1 MLLIEGMNSPT
12 VYEDD
17 PGLEGPDYVTLVI
30 EWNDADAVTFES
42 VEEPVRSSSTARTV
56 ATVLGA
62 LAAFAFATWGIRHL
76 RAS

>member
-1 MLLIEGMNSPT
+1 MNSPSMH
-12 VYEDD
+12 EDD

-30 EWNDADAVTFES
+30 EWDEGADTATFAS
-42 VEEPVRSSSTARTV
+42 AEEPDRAPSGGRTL

-62 LAAFAFATWGIRHL
+62 LAAIAFAMWGIRHL